1 MSLKTILIDNK
12 QFYPVQIFEN
22 DAVTI
27 LLFDGPASELIDD
40 FENQQATMSIT
51 VDELTCEQLNIAVY
65 NYNFICFRDMINVM
79 QLDTQGIVWKVSPED
94 ELLVVD
100 GQTNEDVLRAVNGPF
115 ASNNATVAATAKDAL
130 AALIGVYYRIHNQG
144 DLSCERVSD
153 RMILN
158 YILQIMRK
166 AGVKNVHD
174 FEYP

>member
-79 QLDTQGIVWKVSPED
+79 QL
-94 ELLVVD
+94 
-100 GQTNEDVLRAVNGPF
+100 NGPF

-166 AGVKNVHD
+166 AGVKNVRD